1 METWKQIVG
10 FEGYEVSDLGN
21 VRSWRSKNGRGFA
34 KVPSLLKPSNIS
46 GKPYLRVSLYKDG
59 RPQIFRL
66 HRLVLEAFVG
76 PCPEG
81 MEGCHNDGNPEN
93 NVLGNLRW
101 GTPVEN
107 MQDQYEHC
115 TRVFGERVT
124 IAVLT
129 SEQVEEIKRRLED
142 GKHGIGRQLAKE
154 YGVRD
159 GVISAIKNGK
169 TWRHIDV

>member
-1 METWKQIVG
+1 MESWKAIEG
-10 FEGYEVSDLGN
+10 FEGYEISDKGN
-21 VRSWRSKNGRGFA
+21 VRSWRSKNVRGLA
-34 KVPSLLKPSNIS
+34 KVPSLLKSSSIS
-46 GKPYLRVSLYKDG
+46 GKPYLRVSLYKSG
-59 RPQIFRL
+59 KPQIFRL

-76 PCPEG
+76 PCPKG
-81 MEGCHNDGNPEN
+81 MEGCHNDGDPTN
-93 NVLGNLRW
+93 NCLGNLRW

-115 TRVFGERVT
+115 TRIVGERVG

-129 SEQVEEIKRRLED
+129 FGQVEEIKRRLED
-142 GKHGIGRQLAKE
+142 GKHGIGRQLACE

-159 GVISAIKNGK
+159 GVISAIKSGK